1 MTTRTFFMAACLL
14 LAWRGLAA
22 QDRAPGPKQD
32 PRRPMDFFLQK
43 ESQGTDPGL
52 IGKDGIAVERT
63 RLSPSAEEG
72 LIDKCKIAAETMQR
86 LQTYREAGNPHIR
99 EGLLLASIQEDPAL
113 TKIDSQKLHQ
123 DMEQIVE
130 RRVLPGES
138 SASEVTLRPLSASE
152 NDRSSPAKVQCA
164 PASSSGTLDI
174 VLAVTGVSLACGC
187 ALFLALKR

>member
-1 MTTRTFFMAACLL
+1 
-14 LAWRGLAA
+14 
-22 QDRAPGPKQD
+22 
-32 PRRPMDFFLQK
+32 MDFFLQK

-123 DMEQIVE
+123 EMERVVE
-130 RRVLPGES
+130 RRELPSERT
-138 SASEVTLRPLSASE
+138 ASEVTLRPLSTSE
-152 NDRSSPAKVQCA
+152 NDRSSPAKVQGA
-164 PASSSGTLDI
+164 PASSSGILDI
-174 VLAVTGVSLACGC
+174 VLAVTGVSLVCGG